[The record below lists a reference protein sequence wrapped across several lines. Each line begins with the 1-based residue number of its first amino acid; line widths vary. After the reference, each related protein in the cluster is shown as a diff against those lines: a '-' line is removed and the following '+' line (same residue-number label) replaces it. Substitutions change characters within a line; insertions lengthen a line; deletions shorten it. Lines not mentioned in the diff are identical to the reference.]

1 MTPAEIQDALKEN
14 NATQKVIAK
23 ELDPPVAE
31 MTVSKVIHRIIVS
44 DRIMRAIAL
53 KIRRPHTEVFP
64 EYYLQP
70 PKRSTSKVE
79 RQAA

>member
-1 MTPAEIQDALKEN
+1 MTPTEIQDALKIKHI
-14 NATQKVIAK
+14 TQKAIAK
-23 ELDPPVAE
+23 GLKPPVAE

-53 KIRRPHTEVFP
+53 KLEKAHFEVFP

-70 PKRSTSKVE
+70 AKRSTSKVVN
-79 RQAA
+79 QAA